1 MSSRAELNAWHIYR
15 IMRHAS
21 ASGHLILWNK
31 KLLTTFA
38 RVGEA
43 SWNVIITREGR
54 PSCRER
60 PCLSDAWLS
69 CAGSGELAPEI
80 GIFNH
85 N

>member
-15 IMRHAS
+15 VMRHAS

-43 SWNVIITREGR
+43 SH
-54 PSCRER
+54 ER